1 LCGGLKLH
9 TTEKEAIYCYK
20 VDQLRVKHK
29 KL

>member
-1 LCGGLKLH
+1 LH
-9 TTEKEAIYCYK
+9 TTEKEAVDHK

>member
-1 LCGGLKLH
+1 LH